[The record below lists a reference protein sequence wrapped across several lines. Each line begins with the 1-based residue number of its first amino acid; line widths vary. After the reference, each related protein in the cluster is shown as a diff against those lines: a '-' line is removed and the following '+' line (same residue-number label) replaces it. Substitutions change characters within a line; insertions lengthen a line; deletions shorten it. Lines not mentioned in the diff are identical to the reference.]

1 MESKEADYGLKDGKK
16 MSKMASENREAAK
29 IKREEGWSRS
39 LLTWIS
45 YMSIKLEFN
54 LYQFAKT
61 NTGPAPP
68 CQPLP
73 TGKDYII
80 EGIILREDYFFHTP
94 VLGLAF

>member
-1 MESKEADYGLKDGKK
+1 
-16 MSKMASENREAAK
+16 
-29 IKREEGWSRS
+29 
-39 LLTWIS
+39 
-45 YMSIKLEFN
+45 MSIKLEFN

-73 TGKDYII
+73 TGKDFII
-80 EGIILREDYFFHTP
+80 EGIILREDYIFHTP